1 MKVLID
7 TNILLDVL
15 TERDGFWEESL
26 AIWNLCRDEKLRGF
40 ISALSIPNIVYIM
53 RKSLTPEKTEE
64 LIRKMSVLF
73 EIADLKVSDI
83 TEAAQMLVHD
93 FEDGVQMS
101 TAKRIQAD
109 YIVTRNTRDFLSSD
123 VPCIEPAEMLKIL

>member
-15 TERDGFWEESL
+15 TKRDGFWEESL
-26 AIWNLCRDEKLRGF
+26 AIWNLCRDEKLSGF
-40 ISALSIPNIVYIM
+40 ISALFIPNIIYIM
-53 RKSLTPEKTEE
+53 RKSLTPEKTED

-73 EIADLKVSDI
+73 EIADLKASDI
-83 TEAAQMLVHD
+83 TEAVQMLVHD
-93 FEDGVQMS
+93 FEDGVQMA

>member
-1 MKVLID
+1 
-7 TNILLDVL
+7 
-15 TERDGFWEESL
+15 
-26 AIWNLCRDEKLRGF
+26 
-40 ISALSIPNIVYIM
+40 M
-53 RKSLTPEKTEE
+53 RKSLTPEKTED

-73 EIADLKVSDI
+73 EIADLKASDI
-83 TEAAQMLVHD
+83 TEAVQMLVHD
-93 FEDGVQMS
+93 FEDGVQMA